1 MKMDTGHMR
10 YLKIFLSEL
19 LITVIATLLAQGL
32 LTPPPPL
39 TVTLPLT
46 VIQVMR

>member
-1 MKMDTGHMR
+1 MR
-10 YLKIFLSEL
+10 YLKTFLSEL
-19 LITVIATLLAQGL
+19 LITFIVTLLAQGL

-39 TVTLPLT
+39 TATLPLM

>member
-1 MKMDTGHMR
+1 MDTSNMR
-10 YLKIFLSEL
+10 DLKAFLSEL
-19 LITVIATLLAQGL
+19 LITLIVTLLAQGL

-39 TVTLPLT
+39 TLSLPLT

>member
-1 MKMDTGHMR
+1 MDTGTMR
-10 YLKIFLSEL
+10 HLKTFLSEL
-19 LITVIATLLAQGL
+19 LITVIVTLLTQGL

-39 TVTLPLT
+39 TVTLPLM